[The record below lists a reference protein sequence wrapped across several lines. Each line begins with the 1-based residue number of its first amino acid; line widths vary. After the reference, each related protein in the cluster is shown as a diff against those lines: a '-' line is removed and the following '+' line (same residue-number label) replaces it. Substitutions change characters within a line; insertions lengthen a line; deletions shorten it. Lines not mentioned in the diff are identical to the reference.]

1 MKDRKDKLRDVE
13 KLLRK
18 FLSHTS
24 VSIISTPHNIDI
36 EELIHMS
43 VNKIKPFEE
52 TGEKG
57 FRDSV
62 ILFTIF
68 EHAKNER
75 NGSHL
80 LVANDGVYQESDVT
94 MLAEKHNV
102 KLLVAPSIQKAHS
115 MLEEFLGDATKEEIE
130 AKNLPLENFLDENI
144 DTITEFLKGIPWPL
158 SFLNRDNRLGI
169 GIMEATLN
177 DIRQARITSVTRVEP
192 TMDFDKQRHRM
203 VTFLS
208 SVDVIFDVIAT
219 VKITPPFHEPRL
231 KVGDTYSA
239 LADFLGEGKPEVS
252 TGFPTKL
259 IPATF
264 SETITITGST
274 VLTKLQRGKK
284 KITETYRDLRLDEVF
299 TN

>member
-1 MKDRKDKLRDVE
+1 MVRMMRSKNKKSPYEIKDLPIKDIAPDPLQPRDLFDDDKINALAESIKNQGLLQPILVRPLKDRKYKLRDVE

-130 AKNLPLENFLDENI
+130 EINKFLIN
-144 DTITEFLKGIPWPL
+144 
-158 SFLNRDNRLGI
+158 
-169 GIMEATLN
+169 
-177 DIRQARITSVTRVEP
+177 
-192 TMDFDKQRHRM
+192 
-203 VTFLS
+203 
-208 SVDVIFDVIAT
+208 
-219 VKITPPFHEPRL
+219 
-231 KVGDTYSA
+231 
-239 LADFLGEGKPEVS
+239 
-252 TGFPTKL
+252 
-259 IPATF
+259 
-264 SETITITGST
+264 
-274 VLTKLQRGKK
+274 
-284 KITETYRDLRLDEVF
+284 LRLE
-299 TN
+299 